1 MKRFLDLFF
10 SIIGLIICLP
20 LLLFLACLI
29 KLDSKGSVF
38 YKQVR
43 VGKGNRDFKILKFRT
58 MKENSDR
65 RGLLTI
71 GSSDVRITN
80 IGRFMRKYKIDE
92 LPQLINVIQGNMSI
106 VGPRPEVRKYVDL
119 YTNEQK
125 RVLTVRPGLTDFA
138 SIRYLN
144 ENELLAQSN
153 DPEKQYI
160 ENIMPD
166 KLKLNLDYID
176 QQSCWLDMKIIW
188 QTLISI
194 VK

>member
-1 MKRFLDLFF
+1 
-10 SIIGLIICLP
+10 
-20 LLLFLACLI
+20 
-29 KLDSKGSVF
+29 
-38 YKQVR
+38 
-43 VGKGNRDFKILKFRT
+43 
-58 MKENSDR
+58 MKENSDN

>member
-1 MKRFLDLFF
+1 MKRFVDLIF
-10 SIIGLIICLP
+10 SILGLIICLP
-20 LLLFLACLI
+20 LLLFFACLI
-29 KLDSKGSVF
+29 KLDSKGAVF

-43 VGKGNRDFKILKFRT
+43 VGKENCDFKILKFRT
-58 MKENSDR
+58 MKENSDS

-80 IGRFMRKYKIDE
+80 IGRFMRKYKMDE
-92 LPQLINVIQGNMSI
+92 LPQLMNVIQGDMSI

-144 ENELLAQSN
+144 ENELLAQSK

-160 ENIMPD
+160 EYIMPD

-176 QQSCWLDMKIIW
+176 QQSCWLDLKIIW